1 MGAATYTV
9 VQFSTYLL
17 RESICYLPCHQV
29 MSSES
34 SDLRRLGCRQKQVK
48 VQTPDKEECLWA
60 ARGHALLPTAEL
72 PQTKK
77 KFYSRFNL
85 VNLER
90 NSSHECMSTAAA
102 YKRLLAPTG
111 RLRLQSPHTFP
122 VQILVLTL
130 NIHRTLKLGKARVVY
145 YQSSFDEIFDCLI
158 ACPVSKNAFHYTA
171 QRSCMT

>member
-1 MGAATYTV
+1 MG
-9 VQFSTYLL
+9 ST
-17 RESICYLPCHQV
+17 RSRIASHGRT
-29 MSSES
+29 ST
-34 SDLRRLGCRQKQVK
+34 D
-48 VQTPDKEECLWA
+48 
-60 ARGHALLPTAEL
+60 
-72 PQTKK
+72 KK